1 MTASLAAPA
10 AAAMPPSG
18 GALNAQASQN
28 LFEHMAGS
36 AKGMPQGASPHQIGE
51 GLMERLNGFIDRS
64 RSFSERAEG
73 LQNGSASGAASPSP
87 ATSPAPQAVS
97 AGDKPGAAQ
106 NLASNGEAPK
116 KVGEQQVDQIVHSLG
131 RMFDYSIETQM
142 VVRGATQISGSANT
156 LLKGQ

>member
-1 MTASLAAPA
+1 M
-10 AAAMPPSG
+10 
-18 GALNAQASQN
+18 QASQN

-36 AKGMPQGASPHQIGE
+36 AKGMPEGASPHQIGE

-64 RSFSERAEG
+64 RTFSERADS
-73 LQNGSASGAASPSP
+73 LSNGTAPGAASGAGNIP
-87 ATSPAPQAVS
+87 ATAA
-97 AGDKPGAAQ
+97 ADKAASAQ
-106 NLASNGEAPK
+106 NLASSGQPQK
-116 KVGEQQVDQIVHSLG
+116 KVGDQQVDQIVHSLG